1 MCKETEKKQQ
11 EQQGQMIM
19 VERRF
24 YVDSEFN
31 EKLASEFCEWCDNII
46 EFDELYAEAYPDEDL
61 LPVVITISSRGGM
74 VDCLNQMLDALD
86 DMYCPIITEV
96 RGYAFS
102 CGMFLF
108 ARGDIRIAGRNS
120 RIMYHELLYN
130 ADGCLQDH
138 RESCRESEVL
148 MESIDEIIVN
158 RTSIPQKVL
167 DKVKKEKRNWF
178 MSRKECIDYGLI
190 NFDGRL
196 SDVYAVMFPDKEEDN
211 EVEKALE

>member
-1 MCKETEKKQQ
+1 MCNENEKQQ
-11 EQQGQMIM
+11 EKQGEMIM
-19 VERRF
+19 VSRRF

-31 EKLASEFCEWCDNII
+31 EKLANEFCEWCDDII
-46 EFDELYAEAYPDEDL
+46 EFDELYAEAYPEKDL

-102 CGMFLF
+102 CGCFLF
-108 ARGDIRIAGRNS
+108 ARGDVRIAGNNS

-138 RESCRESEVL
+138 RESCYESENL
-148 MESIDEIIVN
+148 MRSIDELIVS
-158 RTSIPQKVL
+158 RTEIPQKVL
-167 DKVKKEKRNWF
+167 DKVKREKRNWF
-178 MSRKECIDYGLI
+178 LTRKECLDYKLI

-196 SDVYAVMFPDKEEDN
+196 SDVYEVMFADEEEDDK
-211 EVEKALE
+211 KALE

>member
-1 MCKETEKKQQ
+1 MCKEKKENNQ
-11 EQQGQMIM
+11 EQQMIA

-24 YVDSEFN
+24 YVNREFD
-31 EKLASEFCEWCDNII
+31 EKLGNEFCEWVDSIV

-74 VDCLNQMLDALD
+74 VDVLNQMLDAVD

-102 CGMFLF
+102 CGCFLF
-108 ARGDIRIAGRNS
+108 ARGDIRIAGNNS

-138 RESCRESEVL
+138 RESCYESENL
-148 MESIDEIIVN
+148 MRGIDELIVS
-158 RTSIPQKVL
+158 RTEIPQKVL
-167 DKVKKEKRNWF
+167 DRVKREKRNWF
-178 MSRKECIDYGLI
+178 LTRKECLDYKLI

-196 SDVYAVMFPDKEEDN
+196 SDVYEVMFADEEEDN
-211 EVEKALE
+211 KKALE

>member
-1 MCKETEKKQQ
+1 MCNENEKQQ
-11 EQQGQMIM
+11 EKQGEMIM
-19 VERRF
+19 VSRRF

-31 EKLASEFCEWCDNII
+31 EKLANEFCEWCDDII
-46 EFDELYAEAYPDEDL
+46 EFDELYAEAYPEKDL

-102 CGMFLF
+102 CGCFLF
-108 ARGDIRIAGRNS
+108 ARGDIRIAGNNS

-148 MESIDEIIVN
+148 MDSIDELITT
-158 RTSIPQKVL
+158 RTQIPQHVL

-178 MSRKECIDYGLI
+178 MTRRECLEYGLI

-196 SDVYAVMFPDKEEDN
+196 SDVYAVMFPDKEEN
-211 EVEKALE
+211 EENNVKDTE